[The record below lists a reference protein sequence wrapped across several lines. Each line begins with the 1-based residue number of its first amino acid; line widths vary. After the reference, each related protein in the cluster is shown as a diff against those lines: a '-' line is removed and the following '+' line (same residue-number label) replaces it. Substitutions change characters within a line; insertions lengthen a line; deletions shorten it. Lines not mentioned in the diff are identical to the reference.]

1 MAHMISRREALKA
14 LALISGAALLAAC
27 GGGGESQQQPQQPAG
42 PKQEVSLEI
51 ATKGN
56 ELYYDKNELRAP
68 ANSRITLTFK
78 NMADANSGLL
88 HNWVLVRPGTSDAVA
103 NDGIAAGEAND
114 YIKPGDNRVIV
125 HTKMIKPGES
135 DTITFD
141 APPAGTY
148 DYICTF
154 PGHAVLMRG
163 KLIIQ

>member
-1 MAHMISRREALKA
+1 MWRWRRVAT
-14 LALISGAALLAAC
+14 AAPATRRTQA
-27 GGGGESQQQPQQPAG
+27 GSQLGDRHQGQRA
-42 PKQEVSLEI
+42 
-51 ATKGN
+51 
-56 ELYYDKNELRAP
+56 YYDKNELRAP

-78 NMADANSGLL
+78 NTADANSGLL
-88 HNWVLVRPGTSDAVA
+88 HNWVLVRPGTADAVA

-154 PGHAVLMRG
+154 PVTRC
-163 KLIIQ
+163 

>member
-1 MAHMISRREALKA
+1 MSHTISRREALKA
-14 LALISGAALLAAC
+14 ITLLSGAALLAAC
-27 GGGGESQQQPQQPAG
+27 GGGGEAQQQQPQQPAA
-42 PKQEVSLEI
+42 QQAVTLEI
-51 ATKGN
+51 STKGN

-68 ANSRITLTFK
+68 AGSKITLVFK
-78 NMADANSGLL
+78 NAADPNSGLL
-88 HNWVLVRPGTSDAVA
+88 HNWVLVRPGTADAVA
-103 NDGIAAGEAND
+103 NDGIAAGEANG
-114 YIKPGDNRVIV
+114 YLKPGDNRVLA

-141 APPAGTY
+141 APPAGSY